1 MADNDN
7 ASEKDVNVGNDSG
20 STGDVQVSGHSKA
33 KVVAGNVLF
42 PFMLVTSLFAL
53 WGFANDVTNPLVK
66 AFQDVFVISSY
77 QSSWVQAAFYGGYA
91 TMAIP
96 AALFIRKFSYKAGI
110 LIGLTLYATGAM
122 ISWPAAAMA
131 NFNLFL
137 VALYVLT
144 FGLAFLETTANPF
157 ILSMGSAETATRR
170 LNLAQS
176 FNPMGS
182 LVGMSVASL
191 VILANLH
198 VQSFRTDVREFQ
210 DTQKA
215 VSTMVDLKKAGKDAK
230 AIEAN
235 VDVKRYFE
243 STFPAGETR
252 DAAVTA
258 AEKVLASPIPKA
270 KAKTAAPLKSA
281 LLGALFSKITI
292 DPSLK
297 KYLDNIVVNGVTITK
312 KDKDGTEKAE
322 HVSFDKLGYDAL
334 LAQALKDFKA
344 GKISKFSGELKG
356 ASFGPEGFQDMQDH
370 DLGIVKMPYVVI
382 GMVIIAVLIIFIFS
396 KMPDTGHDASLDEGK
411 ELHLT
416 ATLGRLFKNPRY
428 VGGVIAQTAYVGAQ
442 IMCWTYIIHY
452 ATTNLGF
459 TFAKA
464 QNYNIVAMIIFCSSR
479 FICTFMLKYISPG
492 RLLFILACGAMAAT
506 AGTIFLSGMA
516 GLYCLI
522 AISACMSLMFPT
534 IYGIALD
541 GMGEDA
547 KLASAG
553 LIFAIVGGALM
564 PLWQGKIIDL
574 GGESGMVMGIPSV
587 NASFFLPFACF
598 VVVAIYGFLTFKVF
612 HEHGE
617 EAVEEAAEATA
628 E

>member
-1 MADNDN
+1 MAEETTADVSDLT
-7 ASEKDVNVGNDSG
+7 APTEALDEAEMKQLEKPAGGKDHG
-20 STGDVQVSGHSKA
+20 KA
-33 KVVAGNVLF
+33 KVVDGKVLF
-42 PFMLVTSLFAL
+42 PFILVTSLFAL

-66 AFQDVFVISSY
+66 AFQDVFVITSY

-122 ISWPAAAMA
+122 ISWPAAANA

-137 VALYVLT
+137 IALYVLT

-170 LNLAQS
+170 LNFAQS

-182 LVGMSVASL
+182 LVGMTVASL
-191 VILANLH
+191 IILANLH
-198 VQSFRTDVREFQ
+198 VQSFRTDVREYQ
-210 DTQKA
+210 DTQKVVA
-215 VSTMVDLKKAGKDAK
+215 KIVDLKQKKGADIAK
-230 AIEAN
+230 IENN
-235 VDVKRYFE
+235 VDVKRYLE
-243 STFPAGETR
+243 ATFPESKRA
-252 DAAVTA
+252 DAASA
-258 AEKVLASPIPKA
+258 MKKVLSSPLPK
-270 KAKTAAPLKSA
+270 PEMLKPA
-281 LLGALFSKITI
+281 LLKGLFSQITI
-292 DPSLK
+292 DPNLK
-297 KYLDNIVVNGVTITK
+297 AHLDQAAINGVTIK
-312 KDKDGTEKAE
+312 KEDKSGNKTTEV
-322 HVSFDKLGYDAL
+322 VSFDKIGYDAL
-334 LAQALKDFKA
+334 LAAMLADFKA
-344 GKISKFSGELKG
+344 DKIKTFGGDVKNKKFAPE
-356 ASFGPEGFQDMQDH
+356 SFQEMQKN
-370 DLGIVKMPYVVI
+370 DLGIVKMPYVAI
-382 GMVIIAVLIIFIFS
+382 GMVVIVVLIIFIFS

-411 ELHLT
+411 SLHLG
-416 ATLGRLFKNPRY
+416 ATIGRLFSNPRY
-428 VGGVIAQTAYVGAQ
+428 IGGVIAQTAYVGAQ

-452 ATTNLGF
+452 ATSNLGF

-506 AGTIFLSGMA
+506 AGAMLIEGMP

-553 LIFAIVGGALM
+553 LIFAIVGGCYM
-564 PLWQGKIIDL
+564 PLMQGKLIDL
-574 GGESGMVMGIPSV
+574 GGESGKLFGIPAVS
-587 NASFFLPFACF
+587 ASFILPFACF
-598 VVVAIYGFLTFKVF
+598 VIVAIYGFLTFKVF

-617 EAVEEAAEATA
+617 EAVADEA
-628 E
+628 